1 MVFLSFLL
9 FSFFEIYR
17 CFSLSSFV
25 LLSHQKIG
33 PLITLTSFPNVLNVS
48 GLACIMGCRVSSL
61 PIKYL
66 GFPLG
71 APFEAKFI

>member
-33 PLITLTSFPNVLNVS
+33 PLITLTSLLNVS